1 LHPKWL
7 DWFSLSTRRSHGS
20 ACFCTAVA
28 LHVSPSQKTVCSGQ
42 KKNHDHGIAVGGTR
56 ELDISCR
63 LTVHAQYQFWPVN
76 LHDSQCQRSATASV
90 SSALGRRQASQNPKP
105 WMHTLHKVRSEPND
119 ISSLKSSTD
128 NTFGSKIARN
138 FDGCHGRNSVLLSEE
153 AQQFIGNMSFCN
165 AQNGTCTECPQMA
178 LIRS

>member
-1 LHPKWL
+1 MH
-7 DWFSLSTRRSHGS
+7 LSGS
-20 ACFCTAVA
+20 GC
-28 LHVSPSQKTVCSGQ
+28 LRIWISSNRP
-42 KKNHDHGIAVGGTR
+42 DRGG
-56 ELDISCR
+56 
-63 LTVHAQYQFWPVN
+63 
-76 LHDSQCQRSATASV
+76 
-90 SSALGRRQASQNPKP
+90 
-105 WMHTLHKVRSEPND
+105 MHTLHKVRSEPND